1 MVLLAIILLV
11 NTNFPVLTKSNPTMK
26 MNKLLL
32 PILGAGFLFISCEK
46 EEMSSPIDE
55 SSAEFQEKI
64 TKEDLQ
70 LISSLHFNPKDAEVI
85 NFLLPDG
92 STEKTFLIEGDI
104 LLNREQLNTM
114 SSGDITSKQYRTF
127 NLVSNYR
134 NVNVI
139 GYTGG
144 GGQGLTSKQRTA
156 LQWTIDNY
164 NALNIGLNFTLT
176 FGTNY
181 EPYDIVVY
189 QNDNGQ
195 AGGVAGFPSGGNPY
209 KYVQIYSGMENYDT
223 NTNEHVITHE
233 IGHSV
238 GLRHTDW
245 FSRQSCGQSGESAGS
260 DGAVHIPG
268 TPTGFDANS
277 IMLACFSSGEDG
289 EFGYY
294 DRVALE
300 YLY

>member
-1 MVLLAIILLV
+1 MKTKFLL
-11 NTNFPVLTKSNPTMK
+11 S
-26 MNKLLL
+26 
-32 PILGAGFLFISCEK
+32 ILGAGIFLTSCEK
-46 EEMSSPIDE
+46 EEISSENDE
-55 SSAEFQEKI
+55 LLLKQEEKI
-64 TKEDLQ
+64 SKTDLQ
-70 LISSLHFNPKDAEVI
+70 KISNLHFNSKDAKI
-85 NFLLPDG
+85 IDFLLPDG

-104 LLNREQLNTM
+104 LINEEQLNAM
-114 SSGDITSKQYRTF
+114 SSGKITEKQYRTF
-127 NLVSNYR
+127 NLVNNNR

-156 LQWTIDNY
+156 LQYTIDNY

-176 FGTNY
+176 FGTSY
-181 EPYDIVVY
+181 SSYDIVVY
-189 QNDNGQ
+189 QNSNGQ

-209 KYVQIYSGMENYDT
+209 KFVQIFSGMENYSL

-245 FSRQSCGQSGESAGS
+245 FSRQSCGQSGEAAGS

-268 TPTGFDANS
+268 TPTGYDANS
-277 IMLACFSSGEDG
+277 IMLACFGSNEDG
-289 EFGYY
+289 EFGTY
-294 DRVALE
+294 DRVAIE